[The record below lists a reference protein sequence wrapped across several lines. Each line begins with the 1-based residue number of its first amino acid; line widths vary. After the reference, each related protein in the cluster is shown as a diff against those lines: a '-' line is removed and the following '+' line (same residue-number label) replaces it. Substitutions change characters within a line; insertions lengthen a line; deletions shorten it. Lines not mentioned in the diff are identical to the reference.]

1 MAMERIGAGEFL
13 VGQVLRYSVYD
24 DAGKLLLNKGSRIDT
39 HAQLTSLIERGMYR
53 SSNGEPVPGHNY
65 DPATEASEPEKAFA
79 FDTLREIANRLPALF
94 EALISAKQDAHSR
107 IKRTAFEIQRVC
119 QSDAD
124 MVLATIH
131 LCHDCKY
138 TVYHPMQQAILCEI
152 VAAGMGVSADT
163 RISMISAALT
173 ANISII
179 ELQETLHSHRGPLNE
194 GQQIAIQKHPIES
207 IKILRAAGVDD
218 PILINAVLH
227 HHENINGEGYPQ
239 HLDGEKISLAAC
251 FLAVADRYSAM
262 VSGRSYR
269 RPLSAKDAL
278 REFFIQHKG
287 VFHEEIALRCIK
299 ELGIYPPGS
308 FVKLTNGETAVV
320 IERCSE
326 DSMTPIVSSFVSPT
340 GSLYIKPFRRDC
352 ANNEYAIKESCM
364 YDGYDKLNPRT
375 LWKFDN

>member
-1 MAMERIGAGEFL
+1 MAMERIGVGEFL
-13 VGQVLRYSVYD
+13 VGQTLRYPVYD
-24 DAGKLLLNKGSRIDT
+24 DSGNVLLNKGTRIDT
-39 HAQLTSLIERGMYR
+39 HAQLTSLIEQGMYR
-53 SSNGEPVPGHNY
+53 SSGGEPVPVDNSTS
-65 DPATEASEPEKAFA
+65 ATQPPESEKTFA

-94 EALISAKQDAHSR
+94 ELIIAAKPDAHGR
-107 IKRTAFEIQRVC
+107 LKRTAFEIQRVC

-131 LCHDCKY
+131 LCHDCEY

-152 VAAGMGVSADT
+152 VASGMGISADM

-179 ELQETLHSHRGPLNE
+179 ELQETLHSYSGTLSE
-194 GQQIAIQKHPIES
+194 EQQVAIQKHPIES

-218 PILINAVLH
+218 PVLINAVLH
-227 HHENINGEGYPQ
+227 HHENINGGGYPQ

-269 RPLSAKDAL
+269 GPLSAKDAL

-308 FVKLTNGETAVV
+308 FVKLANGETAVV
-320 IERCSE
+320 IQRCSE
-326 DSMTPIVSSFVSPT
+326 DSMTPKVSSFMSPT
-340 GSLYIKPFRRDC
+340 GSLYMNPFSRDC
-352 ANNEYAIKESCM
+352 AESEYAIQESCL
-364 YDGYDKLNPRT
+364 YEGYDKLNCRS
-375 LWKFDN
+375 LWNFDD